1 MDDKHLRPKV
11 GVGVVV
17 FKEGKILLGKRKGAH
32 GEGEWA
38 APGGHLEFAESVEE
52 CACRELLEETGLKA
66 MSFHLGPWVND
77 VMENQKHYVTLF
89 VFVDKFEG
97 ELKLMEPDKCEGWQW
112 FSLDSLP
119 LPLFPVCRS
128 LIQKI
133 GMEQIESF
141 SLKKHQEKDL

>member
-1 MDDKHLRPKV
+1 MDNKHLRPKV

-17 FKEGKILLGKRKGAH
+17 FNEGKVLLGKRKGAH

-38 APGGHLEFAESVEE
+38 APGGHLEFGESVEE

-66 MSFHLGPWVND
+66 VSVRLGPWVND

-89 VFVDKFEG
+89 VFIDRFEG
-97 ELKLMEPDKCEGWQW
+97 ELQLLEPDKCEGWEW
-112 FSLDSLP
+112 FSLESLP
-119 LPLFPVCRS
+119 SPLFPVCQS

-133 GMEQIESF
+133 GLKQIESF
-141 SLKKHQEKDL
+141 SERTV